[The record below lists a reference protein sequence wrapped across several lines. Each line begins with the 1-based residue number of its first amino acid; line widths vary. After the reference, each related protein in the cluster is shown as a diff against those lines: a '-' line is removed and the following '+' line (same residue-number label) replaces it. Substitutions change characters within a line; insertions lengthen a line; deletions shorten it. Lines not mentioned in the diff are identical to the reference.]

1 MYVCVAG
8 EEKEGDRQNE
18 TEKSGGGREEGRKER
33 KKMVT
38 TGESRLR
45 ECGVLILQIFWAH
58 SSALITIPLTL
69 LNTQKNPNSF
79 FSLSS

>member
-1 MYVCVAG
+1 MCVLQVKKRRETG
-8 EEKEGDRQNE
+8 RMKQKEIG
-18 TEKSGGGREEGRKER
+18 EEGRKER

-38 TGESRLR
+38 IGESRLR

-58 SSALITIPLTL
+58 SSALITIPLTP